1 MDIAHPLPTS
11 VHSLSFSFLSTD
23 DVRRIS
29 VKQLTNPVLLDD
41 LNRPTLGGLYDPAL
55 GPAGKNDICATC
67 RLTYFTCPGHF
78 GHIELPAPV
87 YHPLFLIPCYTL
99 LRTCCLYCHRF
110 KVSRITVARYVA
122 KLRLLEHGLLEAAL
136 SVDEIRAQMRPS
148 PSSLLNPSQP
158 DAPDA
163 PMSDSDSDAGDAVQ
177 ESETELINRLN
188 VYVMMTLQLSA
199 QSEGQA
205 QAQGQGRGEQGVG
218 RDRYKDNLVF
228 QARKAVIGQWWKDA
242 MARKCS
248 SCGAFG
254 NTFRKEGHTKL
265 IMYSLTRKQQ
275 DLHDQVGHKL
285 EDVHLTQPKL
295 ESERAAAAAASARD
309 VQMRDA
315 DASDTESS
323 GPETPDDDDDD
334 GVEATEE
341 QLPKAANG
349 APKTIRGRG
358 ERVLSPSEVRAHLRL
373 LFRNEPTLCS
383 LLYGRHG
390 PYAPVSSR
398 TGLAQTNADV
408 FFLSVLPVPPTRFR
422 PPAKMGEQLFEHPQN
437 ELLARVLTT
446 SYRIRDVNILL
457 AEVSRKGSEAGP
469 AERDRLFA
477 ALLERL
483 IQLQVDVNSFMDSS
497 KNPQPVRQGKK
508 PPEGVKQRLEK
519 KEGLFRMNMM
529 GKRVNYAARS
539 VISPDVNIETSEI
552 GIPPVFARKLT
563 FAEPVTAHNVQEM
576 RQLVMNGPRKYPGAT
591 MIEYE
596 DGSRQSLE
604 KMGDEQRQAVANQL
618 LTPMPGRGV
627 EHQGMMRQ
635 GWINKKVY
643 RHLRNGDMLLLNRQP
658 TLHKPSIMAHKAKVL
673 KGEKTIRLH
682 YANCESYNADFDG
695 DEMNIHFAQN
705 HIARAEAMGIA
716 NTDNQYLVPKTGEPL
731 RGLIQDHVVS
741 AFFMTAQDSFFTRE
755 EYQQLIYGAL
765 RPENNYT
772 GEGRVITVPPTIWKP
787 KALWTGKQII
797 TTILKNITPSREKGL
812 NLISKAKIRGDLWR
826 KGSEE
831 GTVLVMDGELLT
843 GIIDKAQIGASAH
856 GITHSVYELYG
867 AETAGKLISIF
878 GRLFTKFL
886 QHRGFTCRMDDLLLS
901 PDGEQK
907 RKKLMQD
914 GLSLG
919 LKAAISNFPDLADM
933 DPEEAAEQ
941 VKERMGSILRDDVK
955 MAGLDMTYRGAL
967 NQLTENVEKACL
979 PGGLVRPF
987 PVNHMQAMI
996 MAGAKGKP
1004 VNARQISSSLGQQ
1017 DLEGRRPPVMI
1028 SGKTLPSFQA
1038 FETSAEAGG
1047 YVASRFLTGLRP
1059 QEFYFHCMAGREGLI
1074 DTAVKTSRSGY
1085 LQRCLVKHLE
1095 GARVHY
1101 DHTVRSSDN
1110 SVLQFQYGGDA
1121 LDVVK
1126 QTQLTQFDF
1135 AVENLDSLVNKY
1147 SPKSLWGV
1155 VDTVNAPSH
1164 MKKAL
1169 KKPKKYPPALEKYS
1183 PSRFLGATSEAF
1195 AREVEA
1201 YIEKNPRGLLKKKMA
1216 EGERG
1221 MKPSAFKSLMNVR
1234 YLRALVEPGEA
1245 VGLLAA
1251 QCIGEPSTQ
1260 MTLNTF
1266 HFAGHGAANV
1276 TLGIPRLR
1284 EIVMTAS
1291 TKPKTPNM
1299 IILMNAS
1306 ESPTEQVAAKAQ
1318 RICQAIS
1325 RVTLTD
1331 LVRQITVR
1339 ERIETASH
1347 PGVISRHKTYTVTL
1361 DFFSKEEYKEEH
1373 NISPKQVLAS
1383 LAVNF
1388 AGVLKKEIAAE
1399 LKKISADLKGQASG
1413 IGKGKAAVDDEVP
1426 AGPDQDDD
1434 DGEPRPARRTVNEDA
1449 MSEGDGDNDDEKR
1462 AAQLRQQTTYDDEGS
1477 DQSDDEGMFDDAAI
1491 DAEFVDD
1498 DSDEDEGR
1506 HMNAD
1511 EIAQDALLDAQTDE
1525 SRDVFLKIVPQAT
1538 SFNFKK
1544 GIWCEFD
1551 LQFPLSA
1558 PKLLLVGL
1566 IERCCSGSVVRE
1578 IPGLQNCF
1586 VVADDRAKRNLQT
1599 VAGEAGSKV
1608 ELSQIQLM
1616 TNGCNFPALWQILDD
1631 SVDVDHIYSNDIN
1644 AMLQHYGVEMAR
1656 FGIVQEI
1663 RAVFET
1669 YGIEVN
1675 FRHLRLI
1682 ADYMTF
1688 DGGYKPFNRSGI
1700 ATSSSPLLKASY
1712 ETTAAFLSDATL
1724 YGDFDDLTSPSGT
1737 IVIGKPSQIGT
1748 GGFDIVAPVA

>member
-11 VHSLSFSFLSTD
+11 VQSISFSFLATD

-29 VKQLTNPVLLDD
+29 VKQITNPVLLDD

-55 GPAGKNDICATC
+55 GPSGKNDICATC

-87 YHPLFLIPCYTL
+87 YHPLFMIPCYTL
-99 LRTCCLYCHRF
+99 LRTCCLYCHKF
-110 KVSRITVARYVA
+110 KVSRATVARYVA
-122 KLRLLEHGLLEAAL
+122 KLRLLEYGLLEAAL
-136 SVDEIRAQMRPS
+136 SVDEITP
-148 PSSLLNPSQP
+148 LLKSQVTSMP
-158 DAPDA
+158 MPAPT
-163 PMSDSDSDAGDAVQ
+163 SDSDSEPGDEVQ

-188 VYVMMTLQLSA
+188 VFVMMSLQLAS
-199 QSEGQA
+199 
-205 QAQGQGRGEQGVG
+205 QGQGAK
-218 RDRYKDNLVF
+218 RDQYKDSMVF
-228 QARKAVIGQWWKDA
+228 QARKGVIAQWWKDA
-242 MARKCS
+242 VVRKCS

-265 IMYSLTRKQQ
+265 IMYSLARKHQ
-275 DLHDQVGHKL
+275 DINDQRGLKL
-285 EDVHLTQPKL
+285 EDVYLTQPKI
-295 ESERAAAAAASARD
+295 ESERASAAAAVASGD
-309 VQMRDA
+309 VKMRDA
-315 DASDTESS
+315 DDASETESS
-323 GPETPDDDDDD
+323 GPETPDDDDDPMEA
-334 GVEATEE
+334 VEEV
-341 QLPKAANG
+341 LPKAANG
-349 APKTIRGRG
+349 AMKTSRGRS

-373 LFRNEPTLCS
+373 LFNKEPTLCA

-390 PYAPVSSR
+390 AYSSLSPR
-398 TGLAQTNADV
+398 TGLPSASADI

-437 ELLARVLTT
+437 ELLARVLQT
-446 SYRIRDVNILL
+446 SYRIRDVNVQL

-469 AERDRLFA
+469 LERDRLFA

-563 FAEPVTAHNVQEM
+563 FAEPVTAYNVQEL
-576 RQLVMNGPRKYPGAT
+576 RQLVMNGPRNYPGAT
-591 MIEYE
+591 MVEYE
-596 DGSRQSLE
+596 DGSHQSLHT
-604 KMGDEQRQAVANQL
+604 MNEQQRLAIANQL
-618 LTPMPGRGV
+618 LTPMPARGV

-635 GWINKKVY
+635 GWVNKKVY

-705 HIARAEAMGIA
+705 HIARAEAMSIA

-741 AFFMTAQDSFFTRE
+741 AFFMTAQDTFFTRE

-765 RPENNYT
+765 RPEENYS
-772 GEGRVITVPPTIWKP
+772 GEGRVVTVPPTIWKP
-787 KALWTGKQII
+787 RALWTGKQII
-797 TTILKNITPSREKGL
+797 TTILKNITPNNAKGL
-812 NLISKAKIRGDLWR
+812 NLTAKAKIRGDLWR

-831 GTVLVMDGELLT
+831 GTVLLIDGELLT

-856 GITHSVYELYG
+856 GITHSVFELYG
-867 AETAGKLISIF
+867 PETAGKLISIF

-901 PDGEQK
+901 PEGEQA

-919 LKAAISNFPDLADM
+919 LKAAISNFPDLAEM
-933 DPEEAAEQ
+933 DPDEAAGQ
-941 VKERMGSILRDDVK
+941 VKERMASILRDDTK
-955 MAGLDMTYRGAL
+955 MAGLDMTYRGEL
-967 NQLTENVEKACL
+967 NQLTENIEKACL

-1110 SVLQFQYGGDA
+1110 SVLQFQYGGDG

-1126 QTQLTQFDF
+1126 QTQLTQFNF
-1135 AVENLDSLVNKY
+1135 AVENLESYVNLTK
-1147 SPKSLWGV
+1147 PKSLWNV
-1155 VDTVNAPSH
+1155 LDLETASIH

-1169 KKPKKYPPALEKYS
+1169 KKPRKHPPVMEKYS

-1195 AREVEA
+1195 ARDVEA
-1201 YIEKNPRGLLKKKMA
+1201 YVEKNPHGVLKKKVA
-1216 EGERG
+1216 DGEYG
-1221 MKPSAFKSLMNVR
+1221 MTPKAFRSLMNVR
-1234 YLRALVEPGEA
+1234 YMRSLVQPGEA

-1291 TKPKTPNM
+1291 TQPKTPNM
-1299 IILMNAS
+1299 TILMKTS
-1306 ESPTEQVAAKAQ
+1306 DSPTAAIAAKAQ

-1325 RVTLTD
+1325 RVTLAD
-1331 LVRQITVR
+1331 LVRQITVK

-1347 PGVISRHKTYTVTL
+1347 PGVTSRHKTYTVTL
-1361 DFFSKEEYKEEH
+1361 DLFSKEEYKEEH
-1373 NISPKQVLAS
+1373 NITPKQVLAS
-1383 LAVNF
+1383 LAAIFSN
-1388 AGVLKKEIAAE
+1388 VLKKEIATE

-1413 IGKGKAAVDDEVP
+1413 IGKGKAPIDDEGL

-1434 DGEPRPARRTVNEDA
+1434 DAEPRPATRAGNDDA

-1462 AAQLRQQTTYDDEGS
+1462 AAQLRQQATYDDERS

-1491 DAEFVDD
+1491 DAEFA
-1498 DSDEDEGR
+1498 DEDEDEAGR
-1506 HMNAD
+1506 DMNPD
-1511 EIAQDALLDAQTDE
+1511 EIAQEALLDAQTDE
-1525 SRDVFLKIVPQAT
+1525 SKDLFIKTVPQAT

-1544 GIWCEFD
+1544 GTWCEFD

-1566 IERCCSGSVVRE
+1566 IERCCSASVVRE
-1578 IPGLQNCF
+1578 LPGLQNCF

-1599 VAGEAGSKV
+1599 VAGEAGSRV
-1608 ELSQIQLM
+1608 DLSQIQLM
-1616 TNGCNFPALWQILDD
+1616 TNGCNFPALWQILDE

-1644 AMLQHYGVEMAR
+1644 AVLQHYGVEMAR
-1656 FGIVQEI
+1656 YGIVQEI

-1737 IVIGKPSQIGT
+1737 IVIGKPSNIGT
-1748 GGFDIVAPVA
+1748 GIFDIVAPVA